1 MPGLRL
7 YIWKQAPFLRLII
20 PFIAGITVQW
30 YCKLSVQPVWLLF
43 VTGLAGLI
51 IFNLR
56 VTFFQFRF
64 GWANGLF
71 IHALLFS
78 LGLLISYYKD
88 ISHQPAWVNNFYHDK
103 DFVTAVI
110 EEPLSEKAKSFKANA
125 SVDEVADRGLAYE
138 VKGDIILYFQK
149 DSSLRGLQYG
159 VQVLFNKPLQ
169 PIKNS
174 GNPGT
179 FDYQRYA
186 AFQDIYQQ
194 VYLKPG
200 EFVVLP
206 GRKENGF
213 KKFLYHTR
221 EKILHILTTY
231 IPGEKES
238 GLAEALLIGYKDD
251 LDKTLVQSYSNT
263 GVVHIIAI
271 SGLHLGLIYWLL
283 NLLLAPLK
291 NSKKIKW
298 LTPVLIISGLWL
310 FSLLAGGGPSILRSA
325 VMFTCIVIG
334 ESIERKTFIY
344 NSLAASAFILL
355 CINPFWLWDVGFQLS
370 YIAVLSIVIFMKPIY
385 NLFYFKN
392 KGVNTIWKLN
402 AVTLAAQI
410 LTTPVSI
417 YHFHQFPNYFLLT
430 NILAVPLSSLVVLG
444 EIFLCALAFLPVIA
458 KPAGILLH
466 ALIWLMN
473 RFIEHMESLP
483 FSLWN
488 GMQVN
493 MLQLIVMY
501 GAVTGMACWLLQKNK
516 AALIAGLGCLL
527 GFISLRTW
535 SFIQAG
541 EQQKLVVYNVPQ
553 HQAIDFISGRD
564 YFFKADDEL
573 LEDEFLQNFHLKPS
587 RILHRI
593 KNMDSLPSLLYLTGC
608 FLFNNKRIIVI
619 DKSWRYNKL
628 NEKIKADIIILSKNP
643 RISIPDLVNIFD
655 CRQLVLDG
663 SNPSWKL
670 NKWKAD
676 CEKLGLACYSVADK
690 GAFVMKM
697 D

>member
-1 MPGLRL
+1 
-7 YIWKQAPFLRLII
+7 
-20 PFIAGITVQW
+20 
-30 YCKLSVQPVWLLF
+30 
-43 VTGLAGLI
+43 
-51 IFNLR
+51 
-56 VTFFQFRF
+56 
-64 GWANGLF
+64 
-71 IHALLFS
+71 
-78 LGLLISYYKD
+78 
-88 ISHQPAWVNNFYHDK
+88 
-103 DFVTAVI
+103 
-110 EEPLSEKAKSFKANA
+110 
-125 SVDEVADRGLAYE
+125 
-138 VKGDIILYFQK
+138 
-149 DSSLRGLQYG
+149 
-159 VQVLFNKPLQ
+159 
-169 PIKNS
+169 
-174 GNPGT
+174 
-179 FDYQRYA
+179 
-186 AFQDIYQQ
+186 
-194 VYLKPG
+194 
-200 EFVVLP
+200 
-206 GRKENGF
+206 
-213 KKFLYHTR
+213 
-221 EKILHILTTY
+221 
-231 IPGEKES
+231 
-238 GLAEALLIGYKDD
+238 
-251 LDKTLVQSYSNT
+251 
-263 GVVHIIAI
+263 
-271 SGLHLGLIYWLL
+271 
-283 NLLLAPLK
+283 
-291 NSKKIKW
+291 
-298 LTPVLIISGLWL
+298 
-310 FSLLAGGGPSILRSA
+310 
-325 VMFTCIVIG
+325 
-334 ESIERKTFIY
+334 
-344 NSLAASAFILL
+344 LL